1 MQAKRRSGIN
11 PLAYLGVD
19 PITPPM
25 LIVEQRDP
33 TDNDY
38 SEYELGA
45 IWMVSNPTKIWM
57 MVDKDP
63 GAVNKWVQI
72 YPGDGSGTNF
82 FKTDDGNTAVQVGGL
97 LNVFGTNDV
106 ATYASG
112 NTVTIGLE
120 NDVRIV
126 SSLAITPILDSVL
139 ATDATGVVYGVQG
152 TDKQFMMWAAPGGP
166 AFRSATSDDGT
177 VNIEWSTLIPGA
189 ISFTA
194 IGGGGGGFGGLI
206 DQLGNTAVPALNKV
220 TTIGDATNI
229 TTSASGSTL
238 TITLADVITLPRTN
252 GAGSQGIIKLGTLPF
267 ISNFGTDNTFLGE
280 GSGNYTLTPAASTG
294 NTAVGTGAMNDL
306 TTSPNNTGV
315 GVGSLTAVAG
325 GIGANTALGALSGA
339 SIVDG
344 NNNVCLG
351 SEAGTN
357 YTSESNNIVISNDG
371 VALDSGVIRIGL
383 EGTHVHNYQGGI
395 YNAGIGA
402 TNGVVSVDNS
412 GKLGSSNGTNGQVLI
427 GGGTGPVWA
436 TLTSS
441 DSSIIFTP
449 GANQLDMVAVGG
461 GGSSGVIK
469 LGADSGTPAL
479 PLLGEIDLYG
489 GANIG
494 TVTAPNAVV
503 ISLDD
508 WISLPATNAAATA
521 GGISINSI
529 PFMHAMGTQNTF
541 LGGNAGNLAL
551 TVAYADENVGI
562 GFDCLK
568 NLTRAQRNVFIGKE
582 AGYNVKSGNG
592 YNVGIGYQAL
602 YTSSTINSSG
612 AGYNV
617 AIGGSCLNSATTLER
632 SVFIGYLAGDSA
644 LTGSGNTVIGYGALG
659 AATSPTNIIAIGGN
673 AGDNVTSGDD
683 CIYIGASGCATG
695 GSNIHIGG
703 VAATTSESATIRIGN
718 PTYQT
723 AAYMS
728 GIYNSPILSGA
739 PVVVDSTGKLG
750 VSSTSSSS
758 KVYPAAGTVYGGT
771 GTATV
776 PNWLTLRS
784 TNSTITIDP
793 SVAGYIDLKYGS
805 VSTCAFHAIQSS
817 DVSNVTGDGTLY
829 NLGTL
834 RIFTEIYDR
843 GSNFYPGNGTTLK
856 AQFTAPQT
864 GLYLFI
870 VTVLVTNLPVAST
883 TRVDPI
889 NIVTSNRSYSLINP
903 VMSYTNDLARQ
914 TVTFTAIADMD
925 TSDIAYFQYG
935 LTTAVGTKTV
945 GIGGSYTTVSG
956 YLIG

>member
-33 TDNDY
+33 TDNDF

-45 IWMVSNPTKIWM
+45 LWMVSIPTKIWM
-57 MVDKDP
+57 MVNKEA
-63 GAVNKWVQI
+63 GGVNKWVQI

-97 LNVFGTNDV
+97 LNIFGTNDV
-106 ATYASG
+106 ATYSSG
-112 NTVTIGLE
+112 NTVTVGLE

-126 SSLAITPILDSVL
+126 SSLSITPILDSVL
-139 ATDATGVVYGVQG
+139 ATDNLGTIYGIQG
-152 TDKQFMMWAAPGGP
+152 TDKQFFMWETAGGP
-166 AFRSATSDDGT
+166 GYHTATSDDGT

-267 ISNFGTDNTFLGE
+267 ISNYGTDNTFLGE
-280 GSGNYTLTPAASTG
+280 GSGNYTLNSGSSSG

-306 TTSPNNTGV
+306 TSSPNNTGV
-315 GVGSLTAVAG
+315 GVGALTAVAAGLG
-325 GIGANTALGALSGA
+325 GNTALGALAGA

-344 NNNVCLG
+344 GSNVCIG
-351 SEAGTN
+351 TEAGTN
-357 YTSESNNIVISNDG
+357 YTSESNNIAISNDG

-383 EGTHVHNYQGGI
+383 QGTHVHNYQGGI
-395 YNAGIGA
+395 YGAGIGT
-402 TNGVVSVDNS
+402 TNGLVSVDDT
-412 GKLGSSNGTNGQVLI
+412 GKLGSSNGTDGQIML

-449 GANQLDMVAVGG
+449 GVNQLDMVAVGG

-469 LGADSGTPAL
+469 IGADAGTPAL
-479 PLLGEIDLYG
+479 PLLGEVDIYG
-489 GANIG
+489 GTNIN

-503 ISLDD
+503 VNLDE
-508 WISLPATNAAATA
+508 WVSLPATNAAATA
-521 GGISINSI
+521 GGISIGSV

-562 GFDCLK
+562 GYDCLK
-568 NLTRAQRNVFIGKE
+568 NLTRAQQNVFIGKE
-582 AGYNVKSGNG
+582 AGYNIKSGNG
-592 YNVGIGYQAL
+592 RNVGIGYRAL
-602 YTSSTINSSG
+602 YTSSTINTSG
-612 AGYNV
+612 AGRNV
-617 AIGGSCLNSATTLER
+617 AIGGYCLHSATTLEN
-632 SVFIGYLAGDSA
+632 SVFIGDYAGDTA
-644 LTGSGNTVIGYGALG
+644 LTGSGNVVIGYGAMG
-659 AATSPTNIIAIGGN
+659 SNTNPTNNICIGSN
-673 AGDNVTSGDD
+673 AGDSLTSGDD
-683 CIYIGASGCATG
+683 
-695 GSNIHIGG
+695 NIF
-703 VAATTSESATIRIGN
+703 IGN
-718 PTYQT
+718 SGSINENSVIRLGNYPQHTSAYVAGIYQT
-723 AAYMS
+723 
-728 GIYNSPILSGA
+728 PIDGGA

-750 VSSTSSSS
+750 VNSTSSVS
-758 KVYPAAGTVYGGT
+758 KVYPAAGLVYGGT

-776 PNWLTLRS
+776 PDWLTIRS
-784 TNSTITIDP
+784 TNGTITIDN
-793 SVAGYIDLKYGS
+793 SVVGYIDLKYGS
-805 VSTCAFHAIQSS
+805 ISTCAFHAIQSS
-817 DVSNVTGDGTLY
+817 SVSNVTGDGTAY

-834 RIFTEIYDR
+834 KAFTEIYDY
-843 GSNFYPGNGTTLK
+843 GNNFYPGNGTTLK
-856 AQFTAPQT
+856 ALFTAPKT
-864 GLYLFI
+864 GLYFFI
-870 VTVLVTNLPVAST
+870 VTVLATNLTPPVPPPT
-883 TRVDPI
+883 PVYTRVDPI
-889 NIVTSNRSYSLINP
+889 YIITSNRTYQLINP
-903 VMSYTNDLARQ
+903 VVSYTTTSGQQ
-914 TVTFTAIADMD
+914 TITFSAIADMD
-925 TSDIAYFQYG
+925 SADTAYFAFG
-935 LTTAVGTKTV
+935 LETSVGTKTIGV
-945 GIGGSYTTVSG
+945 GGTYTTISG

>member
-63 GAVNKWVQI
+63 GATNKWVQI

-82 FKTDDGNTAVQVGGL
+82 FQTDDGNTAVQVGGL

-166 AFRSATSDDGT
+166 AFHSATSDDGT

-238 TITLADVITLPRTN
+238 TINLADVITLPRTN

-267 ISNFGTDNTFLGE
+267 ISNYGSDNTFLGE
-280 GSGNYTLTPAASTG
+280 GSGNYTLTPASSTG

-306 TTSPNNTGV
+306 TSSPNNTGV
-315 GVGSLTAVAG
+315 GVGALTAVAG
-325 GIGANTALGALSGA
+325 GLGANTAIGALAGATITDGA
-339 SIVDG
+339 S
-344 NNNVCLG
+344 NVCIG
-351 SEAGTN
+351 SEAGTG

-371 VALDSGVIRIGL
+371 VPLDSGVIRIGL

-395 YNAGIGA
+395 YNSGIGA
-402 TNGVVSVDNS
+402 TNGVVSVDNT

-427 GGGTGPVWA
+427 GGGTGPAWA
-436 TLTSS
+436 TFTSS
-441 DSSIIFTP
+441 DNSIIFTP

-469 LGADSGTPAL
+469 IGADVGTPAL
-479 PLLGEIDLYG
+479 PLLGEVDIYG
-489 GANIG
+489 GTNIN
-494 TVTAPNAVV
+494 TITAPNSVV
-503 ISLDD
+503 VNLDN
-508 WISLPATNAAATA
+508 WVSLPATNSAATA

-529 PFMHAMGTQNTF
+529 PFLHAMGTQNTF

-562 GFDCLK
+562 GYDCLK
-568 NLTRAQRNVFIGKE
+568 SLTRAQRNVFIGKE
-582 AGYNVKSGNG
+582 AGYTVKSGVG
-592 YNVGIGYQAL
+592 HNVGIGYKAL
-602 YTSSTINSSG
+602 YASSTVNSSG

-617 AIGGSCLNSATTLER
+617 AIGANCCLAATTLEN
-632 SVFIGYLAGDSA
+632 SVFLGYYAGGSA
-644 LTGSGNTVIGYGALG
+644 LTGSGNVVIGYGAMG
-659 AATSPTNIIAIGGN
+659 SNTNPTNNICIGSN
-673 AGDNVTSGDD
+673 AGDSLTSGDD
-683 CIYIGASGCATG
+683 
-695 GSNIHIGG
+695 NIF
-703 VAATTSESATIRIGN
+703 IGN
-718 PTYQT
+718 SGTVNESSVIRLGNYPQHTSAYVAGIYQT
-723 AAYMS
+723 
-728 GIYNSPILSGA
+728 PIDGGA

-750 VSSTSSSS
+750 VNSTSAAS
-758 KVYPAAGTVYGGT
+758 KVYPAAGLVYGGT

-776 PNWLTLRS
+776 PDWLTLRS
-784 TNSTITIDP
+784 TNGTITIDN
-793 SVAGYIDLKYGS
+793 SSIGYIDLKYGA

-817 DVSNVTGDGTLY
+817 DVNNVTGDGTLY

-834 RIFTEIYDR
+834 KVFTEIYDR

-856 AQFTAPQT
+856 ALFTAPQT

-870 VTVLVTNLPVAST
+870 VTVLVTGLPVAST

-889 NIVTSNRSYSLINP
+889 NIVTSNRTYSLINP

-925 TSDIAYFQYG
+925 TSDTAYFQYG

-945 GIGGSYTTVSG
+945 GIGGTYTTISG